1 MSSGCP
7 PLPTTMT
14 ARAVAPSPA
23 PFVAVAVAV
32 FVRVAGAAG
41 AWTVIVT
48 VAVPSGTSVPSEAVT
63 TPPDG
68 ALQLPCDALQ
78 ETNVVPGGSGSK
90 TVTPSAGKPP
100 VFPTTIVNA
109 TIPPGATGF
118 GRAVFEAESV
128 TTPPVGVGVGV
139 DVGVN
144 GVVGVVVGVLVG
156 VGVGVF
162 V

>member
-1 MSSGCP
+1 MSSDCP

-14 ARAVAPSPA
+14 TRAAAPPPV

-32 FVRVAGAAG
+32 FVKVAGAVG
-41 AWTVIVT
+41 AWTRIVT
-48 VAVPSGTSVPSEAVT
+48 VAVPPDASVPSDAVT

-78 ETNVVPGGSGSK
+78 ETNVVADGSGSE
-90 TVTPSAGKPP
+90 TVTPSAATPP

-118 GRAVFEAESV
+118 GRAVFDAESA

-156 VGVGVF
+156 VGVRVF